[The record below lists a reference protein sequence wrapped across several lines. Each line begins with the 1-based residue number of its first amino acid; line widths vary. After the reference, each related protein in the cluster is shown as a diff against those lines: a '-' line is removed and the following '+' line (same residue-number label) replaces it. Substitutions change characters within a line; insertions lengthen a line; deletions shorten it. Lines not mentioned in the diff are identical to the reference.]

1 MRLSPTLVPQI
12 FFFGKSSSA
21 VASCSWPTSRLR
33 AQRCVNVG
41 VLRASCVVV
50 GFWWDPVCRLLHLRA
65 RELLITG
72 EYRARVLLVLLPG
85 CIR

>member
-1 MRLSPTLVPQI
+1 MRLLQGGATTTLGMCNRI
-12 FFFGKSSSA
+12 
-21 VASCSWPTSRLR
+21 
-33 AQRCVNVG
+33 G
-41 VLRASCVVV
+41 VLRASRVVL